1 MAHNFGMDKITKSS
15 TETPPWLP
23 QGTVYGT
30 LMNFKNEHAALAAQ
44 MDAPPYK
51 TAPQAPVLYI
61 KPANTFS
68 AHGSAIALPARV
80 PAVQVRACVGIIFQS
95 NKAAAQLNIAGAA
108 HKNIASAV
116 LFNDLTIPHESFY
129 RPPVKFKCLDGFLCA
144 GQIPHALPDVAA
156 LDALTVTVRINGAAV
171 QTFST
176 ADMVRS
182 AAQLVADVAE
192 FIDVQS
198 GDVLL
203 LGSPFD
209 APLARVGDV
218 VEISAPG
225 FAPLRHTLVAQTG
238 ERV

>member
-1 MAHNFGMDKITKSS
+1 MT
-15 TETPPWLP
+15 TVWLP

-44 MDAPPYK
+44 MNAAPYK
-51 TAPQAPVLYI
+51 AAPQAPVLYI
-61 KPANTFS
+61 KTANTFS
-68 AHGSAIALPARV
+68 AHGSAIALPARIL
-80 PAVQVRACVGIIFQS
+80 AVQVRACIGLIFQS
-95 NKAAAQLNIAGAA
+95 NRALRQSNIAGAA

-116 LFNDLTIPHESFY
+116 LFNDLTIPHDSYY

-144 GQIPHALPDVAA
+144 GQMPHALANVAA
-156 LDALTVTVRINGAAV
+156 LDALTVTVRINGAVV
-171 QTFST
+171 QIFSM
-176 ADMVRS
+176 ADTVRS

-192 FIDVQS
+192 FIDLQG

-209 APLARVGDV
+209 APLARAGDV

-225 FAPLRHTLVAQTG
+225 FAPLCHTIVAQA
-238 ERV
+238 EEHV